1 VRPLWLAAATLVL
14 LLSAAAGSAVCAQD
28 TTAAAPAP
36 APDTVQ
42 VNPSAIKMVGDSVR
56 RPLSPMGAF
65 WRSLL
70 VPGWGQARLN
80 RRLTAG
86 VFVTFEGITLGMA
99 LKASHELG
107 YLRSINDGR
116 ATGKKNERQDWLILL
131 GFNHLMAALE
141 AYVSAHLWDFPK
153 DLHVRAMPGGLGAQ
167 VPLPV
172 RIR

>member
-1 VRPLWLAAATLVL
+1 VRPSWQVAAAAILI
-14 LLSAAAGSAVCAQD
+14 SAGAGSALRAQD
-28 TTAAAPAP
+28 TAAVAAPA
-36 APDTVQ
+36 APDTV
-42 VNPSAIKMVGDSVR
+42 VTEPGSPRLPADSAV

-86 VFVTFEGITLGMA
+86 VFVTFEGLSLGMA

-107 YLRSINDGR
+107 YLRSVNDQR
-116 ATGKKNERQDWLILL
+116 ATAKRNERQDWLILL

-141 AYVSAHLWDFPK
+141 AYVSANLWDFPK
-153 DLHVRAMPGGLGAQ
+153 DLHVRAVPGGIGGQ